1 MTLDIGADTIRAA
14 AAARDAI
21 APAGALPANERAM
34 AGVAQRALF
43 DEALLGAIKA
53 RVAELKAVAK

>member
-1 MTLDIGADTIRAA
+1 MSMDIGNATIRAA

-21 APAGALPANERAM
+21 GNVRTLADERGM
-34 AGVAQRALF
+34 AAVAQRALF

-53 RVAELKAVAK
+53 RVAELKSVAK